1 MVDDPYSILEVSRHA
16 TDEEIERAYGRLLN
30 LFDPEHYPGS
40 AQDARQR
47 LDQLNAAYAQI
58 RGGEVTDA
66 DGTDPDATEAED
78 GEEIE
83 DAEPDFSDQKESDN
97 EPDERRSAI
106 AHKLARLGFI
116 SEAAT
121 HGRNLAVE
129 VLAALLPPGADI
141 GICLTCV
148 SVKSSGPYQCRE
160 RHGTFPGM
168 RIDKGGVH
176 GAGHY
181 VQVIERSELVL
192 CTPDELLWT
201 VTQYGG
207 RGDNGFEDTVTLYS
221 IPFEDIL
228 GAEAKGHKR
237 DVVDVWIDDGPTVS
251 IHTPPGEAEALS
263 EYVERAARETD

>member
-1 MVDDPYSILEVSRHA
+1 MVDDPYSILEVSRHT

-30 LFDPEHYPGS
+30 LFDPEHFPGS
-40 AQDARQR
+40 AQDARKR
-47 LDQLNAAYAQI
+47 LDQLNAAYTQI

-66 DGTDPDATEAED
+66 DGPYAEHADDTEDTEPEYSEAE
-78 GEEIE
+78 ETESE
-83 DAEPDFSDQKESDN
+83 DEPDKRQ
-97 EPDERRSAI
+97 SAI
-106 AHKLARLGFI
+106 AQTLARLGFI

-148 SVKSSGPYQCRE
+148 GVKSSGSYQCRE
-160 RHGTFPGM
+160 RRGTFPGM

-181 VQVIERSELVL
+181 VQAIERSELVL
-192 CTPDELLWT
+192 CTSDELLWT

-207 RGDNGFEDTVTLYS
+207 RGDSGFEDTVTLYS

-251 IHTPPGEAEALS
+251 IHTPAREADALS
-263 EYVERAARETD
+263 DYVERAAASD

>member
-16 TDEEIERAYGRLLN
+16 TDEEIERAYGRLLK

-58 RGGEVTDA
+58 RGGEITDA
-66 DGTDPDATEAED
+66 DGTAETEET
-78 GEEIE
+78 
-83 DAEPDFSDQKESDN
+83 EPAYSDQESEDEPN
-97 EPDERRSAI
+97 ERQAAI
-106 AHKLARLGFI
+106 AQKLARLGFI

-148 SVKSSGPYQCRE
+148 GVKSSSPYQCRE
-160 RHGTFPGM
+160 RRGTFPGM

-181 VQVIERSELVL
+181 VQVIERRELVL

-201 VTQYGG
+201 GTQYGG

-237 DVVDVWIDDGPTVS
+237 DVVDVWIDEGPTVS
-251 IHTPPGEAEALS
+251 FHTPPREADALS
-263 EYVERAARETD
+263 DYVERAATSD

>member
-40 AQDARQR
+40 AQDARKR

-66 DGTDPDATEAED
+66 DATDATDPTDPD
-78 GEEIE
+78 
-83 DAEPDFSDQKESDN
+83 DN
-97 EPDERRSAI
+97 PDERQSAI
-106 AHKLARLGFI
+106 AQTLVRIGFI

-148 SVKSSGPYQCRE
+148 GVKSSGPYQCRE
-160 RHGTFPGM
+160 RHGTFPGK
-168 RIDKGGVH
+168 RIEKHGLHGV
-176 GAGHY
+176 GDF
-181 VQVIERSELVL
+181 VQAIERRAIVL
-192 CTPDELLWT
+192 CTRDELLWT
-201 VTQYGG
+201 AAEYGG
-207 RGDNGFEDTVTLYS
+207 GGDTGYEDTVTLYS
-221 IPFEDIL
+221 IPFDDIL

-251 IHTPPGEAEALS
+251 IYTPPGEAEALR
-263 EYVERAARETD
+263 EYVERAVRETD